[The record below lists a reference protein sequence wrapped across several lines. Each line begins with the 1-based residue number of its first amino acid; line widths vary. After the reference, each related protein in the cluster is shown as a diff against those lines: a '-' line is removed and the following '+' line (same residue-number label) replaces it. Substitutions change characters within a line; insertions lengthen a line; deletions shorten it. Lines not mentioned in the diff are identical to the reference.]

1 MILKQPLPVF
11 ALSTCLLNGSYALA
25 ELTLP
30 AFSYNIQGKSL
41 QASMNKNPNEAGS
54 ATAKLGSGLALSL
67 NNSLF
72 SVSMDYSLAGTLRDT
87 NELLND
93 PVDSSYLSHNVL
105 QTEIAV
111 IDGNL
116 DQKLNSS
123 IKSQYLN
130 NLFNINAAINSNTL
144 LLNDGDHYQF
154 SVAPSIKKSIAD
166 FALLDLKYNLDRRS
180 QEANEHQSQ
189 SYSVALSGNSDNQRL
204 SWKGGYSSSVVSWEN
219 ILLEDSSEKININT
233 RFKVSSDLQID
244 LSGVLKNSAQYRGDQ
259 ITNRYESH
267 YSTSIL
273 WDPMADYQLAIKF
286 NQLSETVS
294 KQDESFGSGSFTWWP
309 LNHWKV
315 SLNYG
320 DRMFQGK
327 RGWKLSTLLDL
338 DKLL

>member
-1 MILKQPLPVF
+1 MDK
-11 ALSTCLLNGSYALA
+11 
-25 ELTLP
+25 
-30 AFSYNIQGKSL
+30 K
-41 QASMNKNPNEAGS
+41 PNELGS

-67 NNSLF
+67 NNKLVSL
-72 SVSMDYSLAGTLRDT
+72 SMDYSLAGTLSDT
-87 NELLND
+87 TELFND
-93 PVDSSYLSHNVL
+93 NRDSSYFSRSLF
-105 QTEIAV
+105 QAEDDV

-130 NLFNINAAINSNTL
+130 KLLNINAAINSNTL

-154 SVAPSIKKSIAD
+154 SVAPSIRKSIAD
-166 FALLDLKYNLDRRS
+166 IALLDFKYNLDRRS
-180 QEANEHQSQ
+180 QAANEQQ
-189 SYSVALSGNSDNQRL
+189 TQGYSVAISGNSSNKLL

-233 RFKVSSDLQID
+233 RFKVSSDVQIG
-244 LSGVLKNSAQYRGDQ
+244 LSGVLKNSAIYSGNQT
-259 ITNRYESH
+259 TNRYESH

-294 KQDESFGSGSFTWWP
+294 NREESFGSGSFTWWP